1 MKKIP
6 PGLLVCGLGYV
17 GSAVARAAVAAGFG
31 VLAISRDPAARAAP
45 EGVET
50 IRFADAGPAIASATH
65 LLATAPPDT
74 DGDPLLAR
82 HAGAIGAAASLRW
95 IGYLSTT
102 GVYGDHGGGWVDE
115 DTPPAPASERTRRRV
130 AAEAAWSGFADR
142 IGVDIFRVAGIY
154 GPARSAF
161 DDLRAGRARR
171 VIKPGHAFGRIHRD
185 DIARAVLAAMLQE
198 LGQDRGQ
205 GTRILNLV
213 DDEPAE
219 SALVIEEA
227 ARLLGIAPPAA
238 VPFADAWAQMSPMA
252 RGFWSENRR
261 VANTKTKA
269 ALGISW
275 LYPSYREG
283 LRAILLGEIEAGE
296 CREGPA

>member
-1 MKKIP
+1 MSSPK
-6 PGLLVCGLGYV
+6 
-17 GSAVARAAVAAGFG
+17 G
-31 VLAISRDPAARAAP
+31 VDLIQ
-45 EGVET
+45 
-50 IRFADAGPAIASATH
+50 FADADPAIGAATH
-65 LLATAPPDT
+65 LLATAAPDA
-74 DGDPLLAR
+74 DGDPLLAH

-130 AAEAAWSGFADR
+130 AAEAAWSGFAERIGPDR
-142 IGVDIFRVAGIY
+142 INVDIFRVAGIY
-154 GPARSAF
+154 GPGRSAF
-161 DDLRAGRARR
+161 DDLRAGQARR

-185 DIARAVLAAMLQE
+185 DIARAVLAAMLQ
-198 LGQDRGQ
+198 DRGQ
-205 GTRILNLV
+205 GARILNLA

-227 ARLLGIAPPAA
+227 ARLLGMEPPPA
-238 VPFADAWAQMSPMA
+238 VTFADAWTHMSPMA

-261 VANTKTKA
+261 IGNAKTKA

-283 LRAILLGEIEAGE
+283 LRAILRSEIEGG
-296 CREGPA
+296 EGPAQ

>member
-6 PGLLVCGLGYV
+6 HGLLVCGLGYV
-17 GSAVARAAVAAGFG
+17 GSAVVRAAVAAGFD
-31 VLAISRDPAARAAP
+31 VVAISRDPAGRAAP
-45 EGVET
+45 QGVEL
-50 IRFADAGPAIASATH
+50 IQFADAGPAIQAATH
-65 LLATAPPDT
+65 LLATAPPDAE
-74 DGDPLLAR
+74 GDPLLAH
-82 HAGAIGAAASLRW
+82 HAAAIGAAASLRW

-115 DTPPAPASERTRRRV
+115 DTPPAPASDRTRRRV

-142 IGVDIFRVAGIY
+142 IGVDIFRIAGIY
-154 GPARSAF
+154 GPGRSAF
-161 DDLRAGRARR
+161 DDLRAGQARL

-185 DIARAVLAAMLQE
+185 DIARAVLAAMQ
-198 LGQDRGQ
+198 QDRDH
-205 GTRILNLV
+205 GTRILNLA

-227 ARLLGIAPPAA
+227 ARLLGIAPPPA
-238 VPFADAWAQMSPMA
+238 VAFADAWEQMSPMA

-283 LRAILLGEIEAGE
+283 LRAILGGEIEAGE
-296 CREGPA
+296 GPAQ